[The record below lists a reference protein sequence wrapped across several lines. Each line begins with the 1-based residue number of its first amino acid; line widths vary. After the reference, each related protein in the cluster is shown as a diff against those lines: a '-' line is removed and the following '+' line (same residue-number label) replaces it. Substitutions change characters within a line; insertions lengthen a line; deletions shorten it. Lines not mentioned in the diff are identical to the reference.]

1 MPDSSTPPR
10 SASGA
15 GPRPRTGRGP
25 GMHDVARAAGVS
37 QKTVSRVV
45 NGEPHVSDDVR
56 ARVQQAIDALGYR
69 PNTAARALIRGR
81 YGRLGVVSVG
91 VELYGPSAQLVALQ
105 RVARSRGYAVAS
117 EAVADSVPD
126 GQAEAIDSLLAQ
138 GVDGIVVLNP
148 VGDGAPI
155 REVGD
160 VPVVSLALAREDGI
174 APARAAT
181 EHLLALGHHT
191 VWHLP
196 GPQEWWSA
204 RDRLQGWREA
214 LAAAGAPEP
223 PLPEA
228 GDWTAASGYAAGIE
242 LARVQG
248 LTAVF
253 AANDDMAIGAMRA
266 FAEAGLDV
274 PGQVS
279 VMGYDDI
286 PLAAYVTPQLSTVKQ
301 DFPAVAERAVD
312 LLLTR
317 IERHPDPQAIARIPV
332 QLVLRE
338 STARPAARH

>member
-1 MPDSSTPPR
+1 MPDSPTRPATAAP
-10 SASGA
+10 A
-15 GPRPRTGRGP
+15 GRRPGRGP

-45 NGEPHVSDDVR
+45 NGEPHVREDIRV
-56 ARVQQAIDALGYR
+56 RVQRAIEALGYR
-69 PNTAARALIRGR
+69 PNTAARALVRGR
-81 YGRLGVVSVG
+81 YGRLGVVSIG
-91 VELYGPSAQLVALQ
+91 VELYGPAAQLIALQ
-105 RVARSRGYAVAS
+105 RAACARGYAVAS
-117 EAVADSVPD
+117 EGVAQGLPD

-148 VGDGAPI
+148 VGDGTPLRAA
-155 REVGD
+155 GD
-160 VPVVSLALAREDGI
+160 VPVVSLDLAREDGV

-204 RDRLQGWREA
+204 RDRLRGWREA

-223 PLPEA
+223 PLPPP
-228 GDWTAASGYAAGIE
+228 GDWTAASGHEAGRE
-242 LARVQG
+242 LAREPG

-274 PGQVS
+274 PGRVS

-286 PLAAYVTPQLSTVKQ
+286 PLAAYVTPPLTTVRQ

-317 IERHPDPQAIARIPV
+317 VECRTDPPALARIPV
-332 QLVLRE
+332 RLSLRR
-338 STARPAARH
+338 STAPPPARR